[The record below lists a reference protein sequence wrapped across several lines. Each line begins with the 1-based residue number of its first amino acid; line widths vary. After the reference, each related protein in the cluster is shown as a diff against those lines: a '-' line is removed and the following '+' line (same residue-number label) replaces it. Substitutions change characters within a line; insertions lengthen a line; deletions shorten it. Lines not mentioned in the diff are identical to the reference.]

1 MAMVCRHYEAISIAV
16 VILFF
21 FYVITGGQ
29 RPRGD
34 LTKRANFLQKVRRV
48 HQVKNNL
55 KMLFLTPMA
64 MICSSAD
71 ERASDV

>member
-1 MAMVCRHYEAISIAV
+1 MMGVHLNDA
-16 VILFF
+16 
-21 FYVITGGQ
+21 Q
-29 RPRGD
+29 
-34 LTKRANFLQKVRRV
+34 RANFSRKVRRA